1 MVDYPVIPTSLN
13 EREHW
18 HLVLEGEQDKII
30 SPFIIFG
37 SYSIAILLIFIMVAL
52 GFCLL
57 AARHFYRP
65 LLQLRE
71 GARRIAVWDY
81 DIRIP
86 VRTYDE
92 LEDLA
97 QDFTMMATSL
107 ESRDLQIREHQ
118 SSLENLIDLR
128 TQEINLE

>member
-1 MVDYPVIPTSLN
+1 
-13 EREHW
+13 
-18 HLVLEGEQDKII
+18 
-30 SPFIIFG
+30 
-37 SYSIAILLIFIMVAL
+37 MVAL
-52 GFCLL
+52 GFGLL
-57 AARHFYRP
+57 AARHFYRS

-71 GARRIAVWDY
+71 GARRIAVGDY

-86 VRTYDE
+86 IRTNDE

-118 SSLENLIDLR
+118 SSLENLIELR
-128 TQEINLE
+128 TQEIILKKKNWNG